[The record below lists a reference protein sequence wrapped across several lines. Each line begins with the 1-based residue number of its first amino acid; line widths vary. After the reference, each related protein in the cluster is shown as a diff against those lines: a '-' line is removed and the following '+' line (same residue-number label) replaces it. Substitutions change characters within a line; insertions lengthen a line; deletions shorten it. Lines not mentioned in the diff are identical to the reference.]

1 MTYTK
6 PWEQGALKVTENGRY
21 FSCGDTPFF
30 WMGDTAWL
38 LFHRLTEGRNPE
50 LS

>member
-21 FSCGDTPFF
+21 FSCGIPPFSGWEIPPGCCF
-30 WMGDTAWL
+30 TG
-38 LFHRLTEGRNPE
+38 
-50 LS
+50 